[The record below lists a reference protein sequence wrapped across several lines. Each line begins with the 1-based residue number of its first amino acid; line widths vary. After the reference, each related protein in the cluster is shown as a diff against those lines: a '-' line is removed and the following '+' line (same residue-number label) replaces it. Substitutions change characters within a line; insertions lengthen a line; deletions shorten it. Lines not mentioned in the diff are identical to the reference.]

1 MARLLI
7 LAHAPLASAFKAVA
21 MHAFPELA
29 HRVQALDV
37 LPDEAP
43 EMVEARAREW
53 LAQPLPDASDGARE
67 TLVLTDVF
75 GATPCNVAQRLSDD
89 RFQVRVLAG
98 LNVPMLWR
106 ALNYAALPLDDLLSR
121 SMIGG
126 AQGVLPI
133 ASTRPQ
139 NQAFPPRAYDPDQHH
154 HQQ

>member
-1 MARLLI
+1 MARLLL

-21 MHAFPELA
+21 LHTFPELA
-29 HRVQALDV
+29 HRVHALDM
-37 LPDEAP
+37 LPDETP
-43 EMVEARAREW
+43 EAVEARAREW
-53 LAQPLPDASDGARE
+53 LQQAPLEDTQGASE

-89 RFQVRVLAG
+89 RHQVRVLAG